1 MKIQTMRSWLA
12 AVLAAFSLSAF
23 AGPND
28 PLFISLTSG
37 EPHRVTMAL
46 NFGKHHNEN
55 GHPLSV
61 FLSDQGVLVGVKSGA
76 DKYAD
81 QQKMLQEIIAKG
93 GNVIMCP
100 LCLKHYGLTPNDLLP
115 GVKMGSPKVTGDALF
130 KDGTKTMT
138 W

>member
-1 MKIQTMRSWLA
+1 ML
-12 AVLAAFSLSAF
+12 
-23 AGPND
+23 
-28 PLFISLTSG
+28 IS
-37 EPHRVTMAL
+37 
-46 NFGKHHNEN
+46 K
-55 GHPLSV
+55 
-61 FLSDQGVLVGVKSGA
+61 
-76 DKYAD
+76 
-81 QQKMLQEIIAKG
+81 KMLQEIIAKG

>member
-1 MKIQTMRSWLA
+1 MKIQSMRSWL
-12 AVLAAFSLSAF
+12 VVILTTFSLSAV

-28 PLFISLTSG
+28 PLFISLTSC
-37 EPHRVTMAL
+37 EPHRVTMAF

-55 GHPLSV
+55 GHPLSI
-61 FLSDQGVLVGVKSGA
+61 FLSDQGVFVGVKSGA

-100 LCLKHYGLTPNDLLP
+100 LCLKHYGFSPNDVLP
-115 GVKMGSPKVTGDALF
+115 GIKMGSPKVTGDALF

>member
-1 MKIQTMRSWLA
+1 MKIQFMRSWL
-12 AVLAAFSLSAF
+12 VVILAAFSLSAF
-23 AGPND
+23 AGAND
-28 PLFISLTSG
+28 PLFISLTSS
-37 EPHRVTMAL
+37 EPHRVTMAF

-55 GHPLSV
+55 GHPLSI
-61 FLSDQGVLVGVKSGA
+61 FLSDQGVFVGVKSGA

-100 LCLKHYGLTPNDLLP
+100 LCLKHYGFSPNDVLP
-115 GVKMGSPKVTGDALF
+115 GIKMGSPKVTGDALF

>member
-1 MKIQTMRSWLA
+1 MSRCIRSLLMTVLTA
-12 AVLAAFSLSAF
+12 ASFYAV

-55 GHPLSV
+55 GHPLSI
-61 FLSDQGVLVGVKSGA
+61 FLSDQGVFVGIQSKA
-76 DKYAD
+76 QQYAD
-81 QQKMLQEIIAKG
+81 QQKMLNEIMAKG
-93 GNVIMCP
+93 GTVIMCP
-100 LCLKHYGLTPNDLLP
+100 MCLKHYGFGSNDVLP
-115 GVKMGSPKVTGDALF
+115 GIKMGSPKVTGDALF
-130 KDGTKTMT
+130 RDGTKTMT